1 MVQEPRWVF
10 LANYLCNYLC
20 AYSQLLPFWSA
31 LCLSKVRCNQNSVV
45 HSFSLL
51 FQLIVML
58 TFADL
63 SRKVLKNYAKC
74 CFNYE
79 RTLDA
84 LLFSITG
91 PNFLNHV
98 ISSLPLHSCGH
109 MYLPSFLNF
118 LNSLINEHARLAF
131 LEFFSTILSI
141 SHHLISC
148 NKWKT
153 FPTIL

>member
-91 PNFLNHV
+91 PNFLNHCHFFPATTLLWTYV
-98 ISSLPLHSCGH
+98 SSIVPKFSQLPNKRACSL
-109 MYLPSFLNF
+109 SFSGFFFHHTFNF
-118 LNSLINEHARLAF
+118 SSSDLM
-131 LEFFSTILSI
+131 
-141 SHHLISC
+141 
-148 NKWKT
+148 
-153 FPTIL
+153 